1 MQNSGSVPSANSRL
15 SPLPPELFNHQ
26 ATIDIPLHNA
36 KVGRIMKMLKYISK
50 IFASMLLFSKGLIM
64 YFLTLGWKSKVYFHI
79 QAKEDELKRREQV
92 IHFDMSFHMFR
103 TKYTT
108 YFYELQNF

>member
-1 MQNSGSVPSANSRL
+1 MESNSGSVPSANSRL

-50 IFASMLLFSKGLIM
+50 IFAPMLLFSKGR
-64 YFLTLGWKSKVYFHI
+64 KSKVYFHI
-79 QAKEDELKRREQV
+79 QAKEDELKRREQLCALRV
-92 IHFDMSFHMFR
+92 NLSFLF
-103 TKYTT
+103 KIQY
-108 YFYELQNF
+108 ND